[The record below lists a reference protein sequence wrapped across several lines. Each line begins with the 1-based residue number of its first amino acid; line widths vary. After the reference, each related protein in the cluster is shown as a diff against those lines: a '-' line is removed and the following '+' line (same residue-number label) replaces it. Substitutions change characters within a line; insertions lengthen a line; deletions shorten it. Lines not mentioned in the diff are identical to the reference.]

1 MQHALQEVARL
12 AKEYGSINIE
22 ELEWKMQRKLELE
35 LDKHSVVFK
44 QHKTDVNK
52 QIVTVNEQ
60 LEVCLQLKD
69 SCVETRLEKHHI
81 IE

>member
-1 MQHALQEVARL
+1 VQHALQEVARL

-35 LDKHSVVFK
+35 LD
-44 QHKTDVNK
+44 
-52 QIVTVNEQ
+52 EQ